1 MYVIFTSKPGQFRTE
16 PDEALQPVES
26 YDYVFYGRKRAHFVI
41 ASLDHAIKVKIV
53 EEGDNPTTNL
63 VPSKFLP
70 TFDSLDKAREE
81 LRQLASFGSMQASLV
96 RC

>member
-1 MYVIFTSKPGQFRTE
+1 MYVILTSKPGQFRTE
-16 PDEALQPVES
+16 PDEALLPIES

-41 ASLDHAIKVKIV
+41 AELAHAVKVKIV

-70 TFDSLDKAREE
+70 TFDSLDQAREE